1 MFMNMFIYSFFL
13 GQKAS
18 LVYNYE
24 SLPKDCNCAPSNSM
38 NDEELTL
45 LREFRQHITPGTT
58 QLHVYIRSH

>member
-1 MFMNMFIYSFFL
+1 MNMFIYSFFL

-24 SLPKDCNCAPSNSM
+24 SLPKDCNCTPSNSM